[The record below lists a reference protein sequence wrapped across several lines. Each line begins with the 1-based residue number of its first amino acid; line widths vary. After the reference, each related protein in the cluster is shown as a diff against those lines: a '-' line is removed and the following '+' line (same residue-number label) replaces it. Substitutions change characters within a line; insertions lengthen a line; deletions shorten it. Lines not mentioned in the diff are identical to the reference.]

1 MIDEPRVLPE
11 CEGDTTLVNFLLDQN
26 TNHQKSIFKVE
37 KSLMNCSSKKL
48 RIGVV
53 DNDKREQSYFSHFEV
68 QREAHDLIMK
78 HYPNTRQYL
87 IVLNPALEKWLI
99 HCTKHLNKI
108 NPKFERFTEFNSLR
122 RLTKRQAVQQ
132 DKAFK
137 QFLNTLWQQ
146 EVKPIITL
154 REWLE
159 ELLNKG

>member
-48 RIGVV
+48 GIGVV
-53 DNDKREQSYFSHFEV
+53 DNEKREPPYFSNFKV
-68 QREAHDLIMK
+68 QKEAYGLKMK

-87 IVLNPALEKWLI
+87 IVVNPAMEKWLI
-99 HCTKHLNKI
+99 HCADHLNKI
-108 NPKFERFTEFNSLR
+108 NPKFERFTKFDTLR

-132 DKAFK
+132 DKDFK
-137 QFLNTLWQQ
+137 DFLNTLWQQ

-154 REWLE
+154 QEWLE
-159 ELLNKG
+159 EILKKG

>member
-99 HCTKHLNKI
+99 HCSTHLNEIKPKYQQFI
-108 NPKFERFTEFNSLR
+108 NLDTLI
-122 RLTKRQAVQQ
+122 RLTKSQAIQQ
-132 DKAFK
+132 DRAFK
-137 QFLNTLWQQ
+137 DFLNTLWQQ

-154 REWLE
+154 QEWLE
-159 ELLNKG
+159 ELLSKG